1 MVAMLNER
9 AQILLRSLVERY
21 IADGQPVGSKTL
33 AQSTGLEVSPAT
45 IRNVMAELED
55 LGFIASPHT
64 SAGRVP
70 TARGYRFFVD
80 SLMIAQQRE
89 LLDPVAVLSASLPS
103 DNPQRSIAAASQM
116 LSQLTQFAG
125 IVVMGRRQEVLLQHV
140 EFLRLSDNRILLIIV
155 TNDGDVQNRI
165 LHTDTPLAPMQLI
178 EAANFLNQHCAGRT
192 LSHLRTFVETEV
204 FALKREM
211 VTLLNHEG
219 QAPGSNDQ
227 LLISGERNL
236 LNSDDLASNMQRLR
250 QLFELFERKTA
261 LLQLLELGH
270 AAEGV
275 QIFIGGESGLEPLGD
290 CSVITAPYQANGEI
304 VGTLGVIGPTRMAYE
319 RVIPIVNITAKLL
332 SSALSQ

>member
-9 AQILLRSLVERY
+9 AQILLRTLVERY
-21 IADGQPVGSKTL
+21 IAEGQPVGSKTL
-33 AQSTGLEVSPAT
+33 AQSAGLEVSPAT
-45 IRNVMAELED
+45 IRNVMAELESH
-55 LGFIASPHT
+55 GFIASPHT

-80 SLMIAQQRE
+80 SLLIAQQRE
-89 LLDPVAVLSASLPS
+89 LFDPARTLKALLPN

-125 IVVMGRRQEVLLQHV
+125 IVAVGRRQEVLLQHV
-140 EFLRLSDNRILLIIV
+140 EFLRLSETRILLILV

-165 LHTDTPLAPMQLI
+165 LHSQTPYTASQLV

-192 LSHLRTFVETEV
+192 LNHLRSFVETEV
-204 FALKREM
+204 FTLKSEM
-211 VTLLNHEG
+211 VGLLNAETAQSSG
-219 QAPGSNDQ
+219 ND

-236 LNSDDLASNMQRLR
+236 LNSDDLAGNMQRLR

-261 LLQLLELGH
+261 LLQLLDLGH